1 MSLISVR
8 ILCKLTSAI
17 IIMRYIVMEKTR
29 ICLLRVYFLT
39 GTELKA

>member
-1 MSLISVR
+1 MPPSCCSGVENG
-8 ILCKLTSAI
+8 SAI